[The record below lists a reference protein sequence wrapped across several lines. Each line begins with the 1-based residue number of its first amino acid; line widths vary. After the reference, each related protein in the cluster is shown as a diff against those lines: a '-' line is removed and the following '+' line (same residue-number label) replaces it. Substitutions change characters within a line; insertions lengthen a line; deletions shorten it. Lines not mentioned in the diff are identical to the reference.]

1 MYSLS
6 VEFCISDSS
15 FAAHDKTFWGYTK
28 PSEEKFPQ
36 GRQSHFHS
44 QDMRQAPFNY
54 IFGLKHLTMHAE
66 APYHARRATARQE
79 NAGKAVLE
87 ETPEDSR
94 ENSEE
99 VIKEN
104 VEREAS
110 EAPKDV
116 IDTEN
121 VDVQL
126 VNDYF
131 YPDPDKENS
140 TVVLELTNLKLKVEL
155 LHFHEFEIQ
164 WKEKLGDDITW
175 EGSILKKWKL

>member
-1 MYSLS
+1 MDL
-6 VEFCISDSS
+6 CIFYLLNFVFQILPLQPMTKHFEDIQNLPRRS
-15 FAAHDKTFWGYTK
+15 FLKAVIF
-28 PSEEKFPQ
+28 
-36 GRQSHFHS
+36 S

-79 NAGKAVLE
+79 NAGKAVIE

-131 YPDPDKENS
+131 YPDPDEENS
-140 TVVLELTNLKLKVEL
+140 TVVLELTNIKLKVEL
-155 LHFHEFEIQ
+155 LNFHEFEIQ
-164 WKEKLGDDITW
+164 
-175 EGSILKKWKL
+175 

>member
-1 MYSLS
+1 
-6 VEFCISDSS
+6 
-15 FAAHDKTFWGYTK
+15 
-28 PSEEKFPQ
+28 
-36 GRQSHFHS
+36 
-44 QDMRQAPFNY
+44 
-54 IFGLKHLTMHAE
+54 MHAE

-79 NAGKAVLE
+79 NAGKAVIE
-87 ETPEDSR
+87 ETPEDGR

-116 IDTEN
+116 IYTEN

-126 VNDYF
+126 VVNDYF

-155 LHFHEFEIQ
+155 LYFHEFEIQ
-164 WKEKLGDDITW
+164 
-175 EGSILKKWKL
+175 